1 MTTQVVNLKHEAYDV
16 YIGRSS
22 VWGNPFR
29 IGKAGDRATVIRKYA
44 QWIPTQPQL
53 LARLGEL
60 RGKRL
65 GCFCMPRS
73 GCPDDPICHGQI
85 LARLAD
91 ALVDETIHPTITE
104 EGGVT
109 MQTMRSLTVAD
120 REHVQREVDRAQ
132 QASARYNE
140 LHTAYWH
147 AVERAQ
153 RAGGDPRQDA
163 AVQAAHEKLDQ
174 ARPLLAQIRAGA
186 QATAQLAG
194 WDWPIQQT
202 APWATATS
210 VPDLEPT
217 LLPPR
222 PADSVPVEAPT
233 RAKARR
239 RKPVPAP
246 VMIERSDPPA
256 VQQAKARLNAQ
267 LAEAEKLGK
276 SGAWAPLKNAVS
288 ALQQLV
294 TPAPILPH

>member
-16 YIGRSS
+16 YIGRPS
-22 VWGNPFR
+22 VWGNPF
-29 IGKAGDRATVIRKYA
+29 ITGKDGDRATVIRKYTR
-44 QWIPTQPQL
+44 WIPTQAQL

-73 GCPDDPICHGQI
+73 GCPDDLICHGQI

-91 ALVDETIHPTITE
+91 ALADEE
-104 EGGVT
+104 EGGIR
-109 MQTMRSLTVAD
+109 MQTTRALTVAD
-120 REHVQREVDRAQ
+120 REHVQREVNRAHL
-132 QASARYNE
+132 AGARYNE

-153 RAGGDPRQDA
+153 RAGGDPRRDP
-163 AVQAAHEKLDQ
+163 AVQAAHEKLDR

-186 QATAQLAG
+186 RATAQLAG
-194 WDWPIQQT
+194 WNWPMQQT
-202 APWATATS
+202 APWARMTWAPHS
-210 VPDLEPT
+210 EAGP
-217 LLPPR
+217 PPR
-222 PADSVPVEAPT
+222 PVDRVTVDSPK
-233 RAKARR
+233 AKACR

-246 VMIERSDPPA
+246 VTMEPSDSPA

-267 LAEAEKLGK
+267 IAEAAKLGK
-276 SGAWAPLKNAVS
+276 SGAWPPLKNAVS

-294 TPAPILPH
+294 PPVPRLPH